1 MAQVQVPFSYVQQVQ
16 SPAQSILQGYQ
27 SGLQMQDRRRQLAM
41 QEQAMLAQQQAQ
53 AQNEQF
59 RQAFQE
65 FATKPMKSVSD
76 YTSLIAMAPKEMVSS
91 VQSVFS
97 AMSEEAEKVERRQ
110 AAELISAFKTDP
122 ARGKEILDTRIEAA
136 KNAGNM
142 EEVQALQAYR
152 KIADVDPDAVV
163 EAVALQAGMAFGD
176 EFLKQIPGLA
186 EKKVQSTLRIPDT
199 GTFVTVFT
207 DGTSQAVDDA
217 GNVLTGEARAEA
229 IRNAQERGIEIQGA
243 RAGRRELGKISAQEG
258 KLALQG
264 ARSAEG
270 NIANLKEARRLVAEE
285 GASTGVLQRFLPTFR
300 DSTIALREVQRR
312 LGLDVIGSV
321 TFGALSEAELQLALD
336 TALPTDLSGPALIEY
351 LDRKIVAQEKV
362 AREQQKLAEYLLR
375 GGDLGTYLA
384 ESGAPSPAGGTT
396 RTADD
401 ILAELRASGSLN

>member
-1 MAQVQVPFSYVQQVQ
+1 MARVPAPFNYVQQVQ
-16 SPAQSILQGYQ
+16 NPAQAILEGYQ
-27 SGLQMQDRRRQLAM
+27 TGQKIQAARQ
-41 QEQAMLAQQQAQ
+41 QQLAQQQEMLAQ
-53 AQNEQF
+53 KQQQQQAAEFQ
-59 RQAFQE
+59 QAFKA

-97 AMSEEAEKVERRQ
+97 AMSEEAEKVQRRQ
-110 AAELISAFKTDP
+110 AAALISAFKMDP

-152 KIADVDPDAVV
+152 KIADVEPDAVV

-176 EFLKQIPGLA
+176 EFLKQIPGLT
-186 EKKVQSTLRIPDT
+186 EKRVQGQKVLDD
-199 GTFVTVFT
+199 GTTVIVYT
-207 DGTSQAVDDA
+207 DGTTEVRSPA
-217 GNVLTGEARAEA
+217 GVALEGEARAQA
-229 IRNAQERGIEIQGA
+229 IRDAQQFGIDVQQR
-243 RAGRRELGKISAQEG
+243 RAGGRELGKISAQEG

-264 ARSAEG
+264 ARSAEE

-300 DSTIALREVQRR
+300 DSTIALQEVQRR

-321 TFGALSEAELQLALD
+321 TFGALSESELQLALE
-336 TALPTDLSGPALIEY
+336 TALPTGLSGPALIEY

-401 ILAELRASGSLN
+401 ILAELRASGSLD

>member
-136 KNAGNM
+136 KNAGTT

-186 EKKVQSTLRIPDT
+186 EKRVQGQKVLDD
-199 GTFVTVFT
+199 GTTVIVYT
-207 DGTSQAVDDA
+207 DGTTEVRNPSGEALQ
-217 GNVLTGEARAEA
+217 GEARAQA
-229 IRNAQERGIEIQGA
+229 IRDAQQYGIDVQRQRASGRERA
-243 RAGRRELGKISAQEG
+243 KISAQEG

-401 ILAELRASGSLN
+401 ILAELRASGSL

>member
-1 MAQVQVPFSYVQQVQ
+1 MRMPQPFNYVEQVQ
-16 SPAQSILQGYQ
+16 SPVAAMLQGYQ
-27 SGLQMQDRRRQLAM
+27 AGTAIQDRQRQLAM
-41 QEQAMLAQQQAQ
+41 QQQQQ
-53 AQNEQF
+53 QQNAQF
-59 RQAFQE
+59 RQAFQA
-65 FATKPMKSVSD
+65 FATNPNKSVTD
-76 YTSLIAMAPKEMVSS
+76 YTQLLAMAPQEMVGNIKAMYE
-91 VQSVFS
+91 
-97 AMSEEAEKVERRQ
+97 AMSEEQQSVKKRQ
-110 AAELISAFKTDP
+110 AAELISAFKMDP

-229 IRNAQERGIEIQGA
+229 IQKAQERGIEIQGA
-243 RAGRRELGKISAQEG
+243 RAGRRELDKISAQEG

-264 ARSAEG
+264 ARSAQG

-300 DSTIALREVQRR
+300 DSTIALREIQRR

-321 TFGALSEAELQLALD
+321 TFGALSEGELQLALD

-362 AREQQKLAEYLLR
+362 AQEQQKLAEYLLR

-384 ESGAPSPAGGTT
+384 ESGAPSPAGGAT

-401 ILAELRASGSLN
+401 ILAELRASGSL

>member
-186 EKKVQSTLRIPDT
+186 EKRVQGQKVLDD
-199 GTFVTVFT
+199 GTTVIVYT
-207 DGTSQAVDDA
+207 DGTTEVRSPA
-217 GNVLTGEARAEA
+217 GVALEGEARAQA
-229 IRNAQERGIEIQGA
+229 IRDAQQFGIDVQQR
-243 RAGRRELGKISAQEG
+243 RAGGRELGKISAQEG

-264 ARSAEG
+264 ARSAQG

-401 ILAELRASGSLN
+401 ILAELRASGSLD

>member
-1 MAQVQVPFSYVQQVQ
+1 
-16 SPAQSILQGYQ
+16 
-27 SGLQMQDRRRQLAM
+27 MQDRRRQLAM

-176 EFLKQIPGLA
+176 EFLKQIPGLT
-186 EKKVQSTLRIPDT
+186 EKRVQGQKVLDD
-199 GTFVTVFT
+199 GTTVIVYT
-207 DGTSQAVDDA
+207 DGTTEVRSPA
-217 GNVLTGEARAEA
+217 GVALEGEARAQA
-229 IRNAQERGIEIQGA
+229 IRDAQQFGIDVQQR
-243 RAGRRELGKISAQEG
+243 RAGGRELGKISAQEG

-264 ARSAEG
+264 ARSAQG

-321 TFGALSEAELQLALD
+321 TFGALSESELQLALE
-336 TALPTDLSGPALIEY
+336 TALPTGLSGPALIEY

-401 ILAELRASGSLN
+401 ILAELRASGSLD

>member
-1 MAQVQVPFSYVQQVQ
+1 MAQVTQPFNYLSMVQN
-16 SPAQSILQGYQ
+16 PAQEAL
-27 SGLQMQDRRRQLAM
+27 
-41 QEQAMLAQQQAQ
+41 
-53 AQNEQF
+53 
-59 RQAFQE
+59 QAFQGAYQARQQQQQNEMFRSAFNE
-65 FATKPMKSVSD
+65 FARKPNKGVSD
-76 YTSLIAMAPKEMVSS
+76 YVQLLQVTPPEMVNTVKAS
-91 VQSVFS
+91 FE
-97 AMSEEAEKVERRQ
+97 AMTEEQRDVAKRDLGQ
-110 AAELISAFKTDP
+110 LIFAFKYDP
-122 ARGKEILDTRIEAA
+122 EQGKNRLDQRIEAA
-136 KNAGNM
+136 RNAGDM
-142 EEVQALQAYR
+142 QEVQSLQTIR
-152 KIADVDPDAVV
+152 KLADIDADSVV
-163 EAVALQAGMAFGD
+163 EALAMQGGMAFGD
-176 EFLKQIPGLA
+176 EFLKQIPGLAAPA

-229 IRNAQERGIEIQGA
+229 IRSAQERGIQVQRE
-243 RAGRRELGKISAQEG
+243 RAGGRELAKISAQEG

-270 NIANLKEARRLVAEE
+270 KIANLKEARRLVAEE
-285 GASTGVLQRFLPTFR
+285 GASTGVLQKYLPTFR
-300 DSTIALREVQRR
+300 DSTIALQEVQRR

-321 TFGALSEAELQLALD
+321 TFGALSESELQLALE
-336 TALPTDLSGPALIEY
+336 TALPTGLSGPALIEY

-401 ILAELRASGSLN
+401 ILAELRASGSL

>member
-1 MAQVQVPFSYVQQVQ
+1 MRMPQPFNYVQQVQ
-16 SPAQSILQGYQ
+16 SPVAAMLQGYQ
-27 SGLQMQDRRRQLAM
+27 AGTAIQDRQRQLAM
-41 QEQAMLAQQQAQ
+41 QQQQQ
-53 AQNEQF
+53 EQNAQF
-59 RQAFQE
+59 RQAFQA
-65 FATKPMKSVSD
+65 FATNPNKSVTD
-76 YTSLIAMAPKEMVSS
+76 YTRLLAMAPQEMVGNIKAMYE
-91 VQSVFS
+91 
-97 AMSEEAEKVERRQ
+97 AMSEEQQSVKKRQ
-110 AAELISAFKTDP
+110 AAELISAFKMDP

-186 EKKVQSTLRIPDT
+186 EKRVQGQKVLDD
-199 GTFVTVFT
+199 GTTVIVYT
-207 DGTSQAVDDA
+207 DGTTEVRSPA
-217 GNVLTGEARAEA
+217 GVALEGEARAQA
-229 IRNAQERGIEIQGA
+229 IRDAQQFGIDVQQR
-243 RAGRRELGKISAQEG
+243 RAGGRELGKISAQEG

-264 ARSAEG
+264 ARSAEE

-300 DSTIALREVQRR
+300 DSTIALQEVQRR

-321 TFGALSEAELQLALD
+321 TFGALSESELQLALE
-336 TALPTDLSGPALIEY
+336 TALPTGLSGPALIEY

-401 ILAELRASGSLN
+401 ILAELRASGSLD

>member
-1 MAQVQVPFSYVQQVQ
+1 MVQN
-16 SPAQSILQGYQ
+16 PAQEAL
-27 SGLQMQDRRRQLAM
+27 
-41 QEQAMLAQQQAQ
+41 
-53 AQNEQF
+53 
-59 RQAFQE
+59 QAFQGAYQARQQQQQNEMFRSAFNE
-65 FATKPMKSVSD
+65 FARKPNKGVSD
-76 YTSLIAMAPKEMVSS
+76 YVQLLQVTPPEMVAGVKAS
-91 VQSVFS
+91 FD
-97 AMSEEAEKVERRQ
+97 AMTKEQQDVAKRDLGQ
-110 AAELISAFKTDP
+110 LIFAFKYDP
-122 ARGKEILDTRIEAA
+122 ERGKNLVDQRIEAA
-136 KNAGNM
+136 RNAGDM
-142 EEVQALQAYR
+142 QEVQSLQTLR
-152 KIADVDPDAVV
+152 KLADIDADSVV
-163 EAVALQAGMAFGD
+163 EALAMQGGMAFGD
-176 EFLKQIPGLA
+176 EFLKQIPGLAAPA

-229 IRNAQERGIEIQGA
+229 IRSAQERGIQVQRE
-243 RAGRRELGKISAQEG
+243 RAGGRELAKISAQEG

-264 ARSAEG
+264 ARSAQG